1 MSKMIKSGIP
11 SVKWREGLGCNT
23 NILPLI
29 TYGVAGR
36 TLEPETYLSSL
47 FHISYSLRDW
57 KLQHSIYCL
66 LYKCMSWNLDWKD
79 RCIFILSDLIFFFF
93 FKWTLNWKCWHQ
105 TAWCHVCRKL
115 SVDGVFFFLHL
126 MPMSIF
132 NILRGI
138 KKIIPRRE
146 IEHISG
152 RPGVRQEKK
161 VHSWRLWFSGTMI
174 CWFRSVSRITH
185 FPFDFH

>member
-1 MSKMIKSGIP
+1 MY
-11 SVKWREGLGCNT
+11 E
-23 NILPLI
+23 
-29 TYGVAGR
+29 
-36 TLEPETYLSSL
+36 LESRLK
-47 FHISYSLRDW
+47 R
-57 KLQHSIYCL
+57 Q
-66 LYKCMSWNLDWKD
+66 
-79 RCIFILSDLIFFFF
+79 IFILSDLIFFFF

-105 TAWCHVCRKL
+105 TAWCHVSRKL
-115 SVDGVFFFLHL
+115 SVDGVFFFFLHL

-161 VHSWRLWFSGTMI
+161 VHSWSHKKKKDYDLVEPWSVGSDQSVESHTFPLISINTKHRSADDFPCFQIRWLTFSPLKDSSTNPTVDSMDYGCSLLRTK
-174 CWFRSVSRITH
+174 SK
-185 FPFDFH
+185 